1 MQQSQFRVYLIL
13 LFLTFNFNLA
23 YAKPN
28 SYLPSLIIVNQQH
41 ITQPEI
47 WQRWQFLLN
56 TSKISHHKNNQIIA
70 IWQEKLLEKLIEE
83 ELILQTAKKLKL
95 EVSSQNLNNYLTEIA
110 NQQQKTLAQWQN
122 FLQKNNL
129 DFNYYLKQIK
139 AEMLWF
145 QIIEQKIKP
154 KIQVSTLE
162 INEIAEQNHTNNLEI
177 KFQLAEIVISN
188 NNKNTEKFIDNLHQ
202 QLLLDADF
210 KSLVRQFSISESAQ
224 KNGEIGWFS
233 QQDLN
238 KKVYQAIANLS
249 INNYS
254 LPLQIENNWYI
265 FKIINKIHKNNLD
278 ENTRNKLENLIFHQK
293 LNNFSKSYLQ
303 DLKNNSLIE
312 IMPNLNI
319 TVF

>member
-47 WQRWQFLLN
+47 WQRWRFLLN

-70 IWQEKLLEKLIEE
+70 IWQEKLLEKIIEE

-154 KIQVSTLE
+154 KIQVSNLE

-202 QLLLDADF
+202 QLLLGADF

-278 ENTRNKLENLIFHQK
+278 ENTRTKLENLIFHQK